1 MIIQLDGTLDSIMRI
16 KMPISELLT
25 ACHKRKSS
33 PSLFKTWNYNTK
45 RNNMQEILLLY
56 ARLNLQVV
64 YY

>member
-16 KMPISELLT
+16 KMSISELLT

-33 PSLFKTWNYNTK
+33 PSLFKIWNYNTK
-45 RNNMQEILLLY
+45 RNNMQEIPLLY